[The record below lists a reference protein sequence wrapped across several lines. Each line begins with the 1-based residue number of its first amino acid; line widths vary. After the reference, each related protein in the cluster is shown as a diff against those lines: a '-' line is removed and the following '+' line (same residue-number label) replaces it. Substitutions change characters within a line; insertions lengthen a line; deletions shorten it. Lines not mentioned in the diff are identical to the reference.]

1 MFLHIA
7 KILSEEQ
14 LATVRASLNS
24 ESAPWVDGRV
34 TAGHQGAPVKHNQ
47 QLDEGS
53 SLARELGN
61 FILTQLERNALFI
74 SAVLPNKVY
83 PPMFNRYG
91 DGMHFGTHVDG
102 SVRMIPGSPH
112 KLRTDL
118 SATLFLV
125 EPQNYDGGELV
136 VESDFGSQSAKFAAG
151 ELIVYSSTLR
161 HRVNAITRGERLAS
175 VFWIQSLIREDAR
188 RAQLFELDGTIQRL
202 TQTGAD
208 SDSLVRLTAHYH
220 GLLKAWTEI

>member
-1 MFLHIA
+1 MFLRIE
-7 KILSEEQ
+7 KLLGEEQ

-47 QLDEGS
+47 QLEEGS
-53 SLARELGN
+53 GMARELGN
-61 FILTQLERNALFI
+61 FILAQLERNALFI

-91 DGMHFGTHVDG
+91 EGMYFGTHVDG

-118 SATLFLV
+118 SATLFLA
-125 EPQNYDGGELV
+125 EPQSYDGGELV
-136 VESDFGSQSAKFAAG
+136 LDSKPDSRRCAPGAAVRARRHHPTVDADGRRCGFAGAPDRALSRAAEG
-151 ELIVYSSTLR
+151 VDGDL
-161 HRVNAITRGERLAS
+161 NATRGGA
-175 VFWIQSLIREDAR
+175 
-188 RAQLFELDGTIQRL
+188 ELET
-202 TQTGAD
+202 
-208 SDSLVRLTAHYH
+208 
-220 GLLKAWTEI
+220 

>member
-1 MFLHIA
+1 MFLRIA

-24 ESAPWVDGRV
+24 DNAPWVDGRV

-53 SLARELGN
+53 PLARELGN
-61 FILTQLERNALFI
+61 FVLSLLERNALFI

-91 DGMHFGTHVDG
+91 EGMHFGTHVDG
-102 SVRMIPGSPH
+102 SVRMIPGSPQ
-112 KLRTDL
+112 KMRTDL
-118 SATLFLV
+118 SATLFLA
-125 EPQNYDGGELV
+125 EPQRYDGGELV
-136 VESDFGSQSAKFAAG
+136 VESDFGSQSAKYAAG
-151 ELIVYSSTLR
+151 DMIVYSSTSR

-202 TQTGAD
+202 TQTAAD
-208 SDSLVRLTAHYH
+208 PESLVRLAAHYH

>member
-1 MFLHIA
+1 MFLRIA
-7 KILSEEQ
+7 KILTAEQ
-14 LATVRASLNS
+14 LATVRASLNA
-24 ESAPWVDGRV
+24 ENAPWVDGRV
-34 TAGHQGAPVKHNQ
+34 TAGHQGAPVKHNE
-47 QLDEGS
+47 QLDEASGM
-53 SLARELGN
+53 ARELGN
-61 FILTQLERNALFI
+61 FMLAQLERNALFI

-91 DGMHFGTHVDG
+91 EGMHFGTHVDG

-118 SATLFLV
+118 SATLFLA
-125 EPQNYDGGELV
+125 EPQSYDGGELV

-151 ELIVYSSTLR
+151 DMVVYSSCVR
-161 HRVNAITRGERLAS
+161 HRVNAITRGQRLAS
-175 VFWIQSLIREDAR
+175 VFWIQSLIRDDAR
-188 RAQLFELDGTIQRL
+188 RAQLFELDATIQRL

-208 SDSLVRLTAHYH
+208 PESLVRLTAHYH

>member
-1 MFLHIA
+1 MFLRIA
-7 KILSEEQ
+7 KILTEEQ
-14 LATVRASLNS
+14 LATVRASLNG
-24 ESAPWVDGRV
+24 ENAPWVDGRV
-34 TAGHQGAPVKHNQ
+34 TAGHQGAPVKHNK

-53 SLARELGN
+53 PMARELGDLL
-61 FILTQLERNALFI
+61 LTQLERNALFI

-83 PPMFNRYG
+83 PPMFNRYAE
-91 DGMHFGTHVDG
+91 GMHFGTHVDG

-118 SATLFLV
+118 SATLFLA

-136 VESDFGSQSAKFAAG
+136 VENDFGSQSAKFTAG
-151 ELIVYSSTLR
+151 DMIVYSSTSR

-175 VFWIQSLIREDAR
+175 VFWVQSLIRDDAR
-188 RAQLFELDGTIQRL
+188 RAQLFELDATIQRL

-208 SDSLVRLTAHYH
+208 PESLLRLTAHYH

>member
-1 MFLHIA
+1 MFLRIA
-7 KILSEEQ
+7 KILSVEQ
-14 LATVRASLNS
+14 LATVRASLNG
-24 ESAPWVDGRV
+24 ENAPWVDGRV

-47 QLDEGS
+47 QLDEAS
-53 SLARELGN
+53 PLARELGD
-61 FILTQLERNALFI
+61 FVLMQLERNALFI

-83 PPMFNRYG
+83 PPMFNRYRE
-91 DGMHFGTHVDG
+91 GMHFGTHVDG
-102 SVRMIPGSPH
+102 SVRMIPSSPQ
-112 KLRTDL
+112 KMRTDL

-136 VESDFGSQSAKFAAG
+136 VESDFGSQSAKLAAG
-151 ELIVYSSTLR
+151 DLIVYSSTSR

-208 SDSLVRLTAHYH
+208 PESLVRLMAHYH